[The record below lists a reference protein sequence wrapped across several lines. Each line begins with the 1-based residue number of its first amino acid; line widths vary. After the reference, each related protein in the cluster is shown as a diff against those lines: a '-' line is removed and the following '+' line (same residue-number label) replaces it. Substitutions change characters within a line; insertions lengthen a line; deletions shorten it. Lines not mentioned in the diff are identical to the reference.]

1 MIIFN
6 PEKYLRPEVVVACQL
21 DRERGQVY
29 AGLCHVLNSQGGG
42 VRLLT
47 YGLLRVSGGER
58 EKELRV
64 EMDVIG
70 K

>member
-1 MIIFN
+1 M
-6 PEKYLRPEVVVACQL
+6 VACQL

-58 EKELRV
+58 EKELRI
-64 EMDVIG
+64 ELDVIG

>member
-1 MIIFN
+1 M
-6 PEKYLRPEVVVACQL
+6 VACQL

-29 AGLCHVLNSQGGG
+29 AGLYHVLNSQGGA

-58 EKELRV
+58 EEELRI
-64 EMDVIG
+64 ELDVIG